1 MNNPPQ
7 ARAVRLQSSDYYFLG
22 MLLVCSFV
30 VVAHWDNYRHV
41 TLE

>member
-1 MNNPPQ
+1 MNNPPH